1 MSSCSELQY
10 RVHSNMAEKSSF
22 ARWSSAILGL
32 FLLFTR
38 EVEAFASSYSS
49 FYKVLHPSTFIA
61 VNKRSE
67 AQDPFCLYRFPISS
81 SSVSCSLSTIPVRN
95 KSVLARSDTLPNFS
109 TAHGLLSPEVV
120 MSIANKS
127 YIEAQSPLHTFL
139 QAYKSQG
146 PFACIFMLSDPK
158 ILSELTNA
166 MRDVVE
172 SESYRSNVYQ
182 SG

>member
-1 MSSCSELQY
+1 
-10 RVHSNMAEKSSF
+10 MAEKSSF

-38 EVEAFASSYSS
+38 EVEAFASSHSS
-49 FYKVLHPSTFIA
+49 FYKALHPSAAFIA

-127 YIEAQSPLHTFL
+127 YIEAESPLYTFL
-139 QAYKSQG
+139 QTYKSQG

-172 SESYRSNVYQ
+172 SGSYRSNIYQ

>member
-1 MSSCSELQY
+1 
-10 RVHSNMAEKSSF
+10 MAEKSSF
-22 ARWSSAILGL
+22 ARWSYAILGL

-38 EVEAFASSYSS
+38 EVEAFAFASSQNKKYSS

-67 AQDPFCLYRFPISS
+67 AQEDPFCLYRFPIS

-120 MSIANKS
+120 TSIANKS
-127 YIEAQSPLHTFL
+127 YIEVESPIYTFL
-139 QAYKSQG
+139 QTYKSHG

-166 MRDVVE
+166 MRDVAE
-172 SESYRSNVYQ
+172 SSGSYRSNVYQ

>member
-1 MSSCSELQY
+1 
-10 RVHSNMAEKSSF
+10 MAENSSF
-22 ARWSSAILGL
+22 ARCCSALLGLL

-38 EVEAFASSYSS
+38 EVDAFPSSQNKKHSS

-120 MSIANKS
+120 MSIANNKS
-127 YIEAQSPLHTFL
+127 YIEIESPIHTFL
-139 QAYKSQG
+139 QTYKSQG

-172 SESYRSNVYQ
+172 SGSHRSNVYQ
-182 SG
+182 AR

>member
-1 MSSCSELQY
+1 M
-10 RVHSNMAEKSSF
+10 VEKSSF
-22 ARWSSAILGL
+22 ARWSPAILGL

-38 EVEAFASSYSS
+38 EVEAFASSQNKRHSS

-81 SSVSCSLSTIPVRN
+81 SSVSCSLSTIRQPVRN

-120 MSIANKS
+120 MSIANKG
-127 YIEAQSPLHTFL
+127 YIEIESPIHTFL
-139 QAYKSQG
+139 QTYKSQG
-146 PFACIFMLSDPK
+146 PFACIFMLNDPK

-172 SESYRSNVYQ
+172 SGSYRSNVYR

>member
-1 MSSCSELQY
+1 
-10 RVHSNMAEKSSF
+10 MAENSSF
-22 ARWSSAILGL
+22 ARCCSALLGLL

-38 EVEAFASSYSS
+38 EVDAFPSSQNKKHSS

-109 TAHGLLSPEVV
+109 TPHGLLSPEVV
-120 MSIANKS
+120 MSIANNKS
-127 YIEAQSPLHTFL
+127 YIEIESPIHTFL
-139 QAYKSQG
+139 QTYKSQG
-146 PFACIFMLSDPK
+146 PFACIFMLNDPK

-172 SESYRSNVYQ
+172 SGSHRSNVYQ
-182 SG
+182 AR

>member
-1 MSSCSELQY
+1 M
-10 RVHSNMAEKSSF
+10 SF
-22 ARWSSAILGL
+22 AREVKVEVRAMSIA
-32 FLLFTR
+32 R
-38 EVEAFASSYSS
+38 EVKVEAFASSQNKKYSS

-67 AQDPFCLYRFPISS
+67 AQEDPFCLYRFPISS

-127 YIEAQSPLHTFL
+127 YIEIESPIYTFL
-139 QAYKSQG
+139 QTYKSQG
-146 PFACIFMLSDPK
+146 PLHVFLC
-158 ILSELTNA
+158 
-166 MRDVVE
+166 
-172 SESYRSNVYQ
+172 
-182 SG
+182 

>member
-1 MSSCSELQY
+1 M
-10 RVHSNMAEKSSF
+10 VEKSSF

-32 FLLFTR
+32 LSLLFTR
-38 EVEAFASSYSS
+38 EVDAFPSSQNKKHSS
-49 FYKVLHPSTFIA
+49 FYKAPHPSTFIT

-67 AQDPFCLYRFPISS
+67 AHDPFCLYRFPISS
-81 SSVSCSLSTIPVRN
+81 SSSVSCSLSTIRQPVRN

-120 MSIANKS
+120 TSIANKRS
-127 YIEAQSPLHTFL
+127 IEVESPIHTFL
-139 QAYKSQG
+139 QTYKSQG

>member
-1 MSSCSELQY
+1 
-10 RVHSNMAEKSSF
+10 MAETSSF
-22 ARWSSAILGL
+22 ARWSAILGL
-32 FLLFTR
+32 LFLFFTR
-38 EVEAFASSYSS
+38 EVDAFASSQNKKHSS

-81 SSVSCSLSTIPVRN
+81 SSVSCSLSTITVRN

-120 MSIANKS
+120 MSIANNKS
-127 YIEAQSPLHTFL
+127 YIEIESPIHTFL
-139 QAYKSQG
+139 QTYKSQG
-146 PFACIFMLSDPK
+146 PFSCIFMLSDPK

-172 SESYRSNVYQ
+172 SGSYRSNIYQ